1 MNVKKLIV
9 IAAASLGVLAILRR
23 FGPALR
29 ERAMAK
35 CQEMLDRMSND
46 FPPKRMRRGTDEIE
60 IPERNARNR
69 GVPLKKPEA
78 VAVASERR

>member
-9 IAAASLGVLAILRR
+9 IAAASLGVLALRR
-23 FGPALR
+23 LGPALC

-60 IPERNARNR
+60 IPEWNARNR